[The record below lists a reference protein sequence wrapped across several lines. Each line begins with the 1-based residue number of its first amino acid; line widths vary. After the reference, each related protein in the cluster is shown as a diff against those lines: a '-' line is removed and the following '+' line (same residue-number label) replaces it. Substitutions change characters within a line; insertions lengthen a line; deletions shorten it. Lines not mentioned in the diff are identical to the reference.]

1 MRLRLDLLVA
11 RRGRGTR
18 DPPTVPGSARPR
30 RICSGSVAL
39 YHGQAGIPRAADSIG
54 AAAPRRC
61 VKPALSSRLTP
72 AKPVRISI
80 NKNDH
85 ARHLFVDLCVTIES
99 IPGRARAANLP
110 PVFGVCF
117 FAKGS
122 VESTHKVP
130 PLVPT
135 SHYHTK
141 PGTDWRCHSGRVARW
156 TNTPARISRS
166 GPPTPIHR
174 HRHNTVPRIP
184 CIDSYI
190 GSRHRV
196 PHSSHLSCVEGR
208 KCARAR
214 RKRNNLSDVSLVESW
229 NLWVRVRCC

>member
-1 MRLRLDLLVA
+1 MLHADALS
-11 RRGRGTR
+11 RGRGTNRAKR

-61 VKPALSSRLTP
+61 VKPPLSSRLKLGKAGQSPSSTRKITRDTCSSTYVLRSSRYRG
-72 AKPVRISI
+72 A
-80 NKNDH
+80 
-85 ARHLFVDLCVTIES
+85 
-99 IPGRARAANLP
+99 RARAANLP

-156 TNTPARISRS
+156 TNTPARISRIR
-166 GPPTPIHR
+166 PPTPHPQTQS
-174 HRHNTVPRIP
+174 HK
-184 CIDSYI
+184 
-190 GSRHRV
+190 SRFPV
-196 PHSSHLSCVEGR
+196 
-208 KCARAR
+208 
-214 RKRNNLSDVSLVESW
+214 
-229 NLWVRVRCC
+229 

>member
-1 MRLRLDLLVA
+1 MLLGRLA
-11 RRGRGTR
+11 GTAGANRAKR

-30 RICSGSVAL
+30 RICIGFVTL

-61 VKPALSSRLTP
+61 VKPPLSSRL
-72 AKPVRISI
+72 KLQSRSISI
-80 NKNDH
+80 LNKKDH

-141 PGTDWRCHSGRVARW
+141 SGTDWRCHSGRVARW
-156 TNTPARISRS
+156 TNTPARISRIR
-166 GPPTPIHR
+166 PPTPH
-174 HRHNTVPRIP
+174 P
-184 CIDSYI
+184 
-190 GSRHRV
+190 
-196 PHSSHLSCVEGR
+196 
-208 KCARAR
+208 
-214 RKRNNLSDVSLVESW
+214 
-229 NLWVRVRCC
+229 

>member
-1 MRLRLDLLVA
+1 MLHADALS
-11 RRGRGTR
+11 RGRGTNRAKR

-54 AAAPRRC
+54 AAARRGVVC
-61 VKPALSSRLTP
+61 EAAALFKTKA
-72 AKPVRISI
+72 AKPVNLHPQQERSRATLVRRLMCY
-80 NKNDH
+80 D
-85 ARHLFVDLCVTIES
+85 RVDT
-99 IPGRARAANLP
+99 GARAANLP

-156 TNTPARISRS
+156 TNTPARISRIR
-166 GPPTPIHR
+166 PPTPH
-174 HRHNTVPRIP
+174 P
-184 CIDSYI
+184 
-190 GSRHRV
+190 
-196 PHSSHLSCVEGR
+196 
-208 KCARAR
+208 
-214 RKRNNLSDVSLVESW
+214 
-229 NLWVRVRCC
+229 